1 MEEIQIYRTI
11 QKLSTGEIT
20 EKKSRFLSSVIPVST
35 KEEAEEWIGKIKK
48 KNFDARHNCYAYRIG
63 SKGEQSRYSDDGEP
77 SGTAGRPIMEI
88 LEKEEL
94 TNVLIVVTRYFGG
107 ILLGTGGLVRAYTQA
122 AKEGISHG
130 TIIQK
135 VWKSRIN
142 LTVPYPM
149 AGRMKQ
155 YLMKESLPIINEIYT
170 DSVTIQT
177 AVPVSM
183 QEQVRNSIVNLTT
196 GVAEIEEVEKGF
208 F

>member
-1 MEEIQIYRTI
+1 
-11 QKLSTGEIT
+11 
-20 EKKSRFLSSVIPVST
+20 
-35 KEEAEEWIGKIKK
+35 
-48 KNFDARHNCYAYRIG
+48 
-63 SKGEQSRYSDDGEP
+63 
-77 SGTAGRPIMEI
+77 MEI